1 MPSRRPV
8 FILFVLCVVLLCSA
22 AVHAQTVRG
31 SLRLRAKA
39 VNVAGVLV
47 WQVDMQFTAADITI
61 DASTVDSSLTT
72 PCPQIAAALRNRIL
86 REIAAMAKEETAS
99 LKTRTP
105 VHFYIDSALAPGYVL
120 PPSIQNRAF
129 FSRIDSQISRSVN
142 RDPAAGFVGTSPE
155 GFAKPTRAGETLA
168 EHNWTQWTIELNPMG
183 FAVVDYGIALQTKN
197 AATADSNGD
206 TTNTVAKT
214 MGEVAQDLG
223 IKTITESEK
232 PVSVSLIYAPQ
243 DLVKPGGGSRTDADV
258 VRVLEI
264 AAFRTF
270 LILREQK
277 IQKCDFRDADLD
289 SRISG
294 EIKNLF
300 RAYED
305 DLETSSFLSDAN
317 VEIFGVSGL
326 QLVDEVKIE
335 VSPEPD
341 ATGAETPTERDKEI
355 EALLNEQYKPR
366 LLAQPDHIITDDI
379 LDKDTQQ
386 IFLIRSVSDPPTNSF
401 ADGVLT
407 YEVKRRREI
416 VSLTLTG
423 AGSFSPEQKLF
434 GSLSFAGD
442 NLLHKHESASLGLSG
457 GEAFQKG
464 QLDFSIPRET
474 PKVRRRVPIIF
485 AGFNLNGSYSYDESQ
500 RLGNLPITDLSNRES
515 QISTKVSFEYDSF
528 TNRNYVEQA
537 EGIDDKRKR
546 LHHVVTTDVG
556 FDLQNTNLKSR
567 GLIPLDPLDGRILY
581 PSLRLH
587 YLGSYDMKR
596 AGRRGGIGEIG
607 FLLDATGQKGLDTL
621 GADFAYRQYEL
632 TAGAQVFF
640 GFSAPNNMFLR
651 YQRGVGA
658 SSSGTPIFKSFRLGG
673 SLNVRGLEEGEFVG
687 NSYAYDRTE
696 FGVAFLPLI
705 RTIRFMLPFG
715 RKSGARGSEDATP
728 KQFGGIDLN
737 NTYVKTFYDRGRL
750 FDTKSLGAIL
760 NPAHGVKGWGIA
772 AEMRGLAFIQN
783 KRANLTIGYA
793 RSPDSL
799 LHRRGIVVT
808 GLSLDF

>member
-1 MPSRRPV
+1 M
-8 FILFVLCVVLLCSA
+8 LLLCGMLVSA
-22 AVHAQTVRG
+22 TASQAQTVRG
-31 SLRLRAKA
+31 SLKLQAKA
-39 VNVAGVLV
+39 VEVAGVLV
-47 WQVDMQFTAADITI
+47 WQVDMQFTAAAITI
-61 DASTVDSSLTT
+61 DASTLDSSLTT
-72 PCPQIAAALRNRIL
+72 PCPQIAAALRNRIM
-86 REIAAMAKEETAS
+86 REIAAMAKEETDS
-99 LKTRTP
+99 LKTRAP
-105 VHFYIDSALAPGYVL
+105 AHFYIDSGLAPGYVL
-120 PPSIQNRAF
+120 PSSIESRAF

-142 RDPAAGFVGTSPE
+142 RDPAVGFVGTSPA
-155 GFAKPTRAGETLA
+155 GFAKPTRIGETLA
-168 EHNWTQWTIELNPMG
+168 EHNRTQWTFELNPMG
-183 FAVVDYGIALQTKN
+183 FAVVDYGIALQTRN

-206 TTNTVAKT
+206 TTTPVLKT
-214 MGEVAQDLG
+214 MGEIAQDLG
-223 IKTITESEK
+223 IKTISESEK

-258 VRVLEI
+258 VRVLEV

-270 LILREQK
+270 LILREAK
-277 IQKCDFRDADLD
+277 MPKCDFRDADLD
-289 SRISG
+289 ARIGG
-294 EIKNLF
+294 EIRKLF

-305 DLETSSFLSDAN
+305 DLDTSSFLSDAN
-317 VEIFGVSGL
+317 VEIFGVSGI

-335 VSPEPD
+335 VTPEPD
-341 ATGAETPTERDKEI
+341 ATGAETPTDRDKEI

-366 LLAQPDHIITDDI
+366 LLAQPDQIITDDI

-386 IFLIRSVSDPPTNSF
+386 IFLIRSVSDLPTNSF
-401 ADGVLT
+401 ANGVLT

-442 NLLHKHESASLGLSG
+442 NLLHKHESASLSLSG
-457 GEAFQKG
+457 GAAFQKG
-464 QLDFSIPRET
+464 QLDFSLPRET

-485 AGFNLNGSYSYDESQ
+485 AGFNLNGSYSYDQSQ

-528 TNRNYVEQA
+528 TNRDYVEQA

-567 GLIPLDPLDGRILY
+567 GLVPLEPLDGRILY

-587 YLGSYDMKR
+587 YLGSYDLKR

-607 FLLDATGQKGLDTL
+607 FLFDAKGQKGLDAL

-632 TAGAQVFF
+632 NAGAQVFF
-640 GFSAPNNMFLR
+640 GFSAPNNLFLR

-658 SSSGTPIFKSFRLGG
+658 SSGGTPIFKAFRLGG

-696 FGVAFLPLI
+696 LGVALLPLI
-705 RTIRFMLPFG
+705 RTIRYMLPFA
-715 RKSGARGSEDATP
+715 RPSGPRGTQGGAEDATP

-750 FDTKSLGAIL
+750 FDTNSLGGIL

-772 AEMRGLAFIQN
+772 AELRGLAFIQN

-799 LHRRGIVVT
+799 LHRRGIIVT